1 MSINM
6 VLFRHA
12 VVLLYVSV
20 QHGTQRDTIKETPTR
35 DVICLDFEYPES
47 KDNNLYQQ
55 RENKKICTLIQ
66 ATFSPKQPFIYSVSI
81 ARSPSG

>member
-1 MSINM
+1 M
-6 VLFRHA
+6 VLWHA
-12 VVLLYVSV
+12 VVLSHVSV
-20 QHGTQRDTIKETPTR
+20 WHGIQMDTIRETPTG

-66 ATFSPKQPFIYSVSI
+66 ATFFPKQPFIYSVSI
-81 ARSPSG
+81 ARSPPC